1 MRWHWTV
8 AVETLQE
15 MKSAVG
21 SHLTG
26 NKDILIRLVR
36 IKSDHKKHNLTLG
49 LESVKWA
56 NIASY
61 QSNQIHKIRE
71 VSKYLINLLRVEFV
85 T

>member
-8 AVETLQE
+8 AVETSQE

-21 SHLTG
+21 LYLTG

-36 IKSDHKKHNLTLG
+36 IKSSKKHNLTLG